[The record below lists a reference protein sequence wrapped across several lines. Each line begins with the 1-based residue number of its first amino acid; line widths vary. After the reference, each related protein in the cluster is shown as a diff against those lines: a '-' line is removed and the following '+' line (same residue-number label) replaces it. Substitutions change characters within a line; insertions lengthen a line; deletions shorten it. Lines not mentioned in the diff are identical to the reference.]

1 MALDLQFSNL
11 QMSLDLQP
19 SVGMA
24 DAERPE
30 MESDLDLPWAEN
42 VVTAACAAFTVLF
55 VSSVAVV
62 MYLA

>member
-1 MALDLQFSNL
+1 MAFDLQMSDL
-11 QMSLDLQP
+11 QMSLDIQP
-19 SVGMA
+19 SVGKA
-24 DAERPE
+24 DAERAE

-42 VVTAACAAFTVLF
+42 VVTAACAALTVLF